1 MSETLDRCD
10 MLLGRKNRLT
20 EKFKDLRDIIQNLI
34 PTIGIDDI
42 GIYNGGS
49 NATLPRIKPEIVDHA
64 MQLEERARELLSVQ
78 DELTD
83 TNRDLTKARET
94 HYAETGQLI

>member
-1 MSETLDRCD
+1 MDRYD

-20 EKFKDLRDIIQNLI
+20 QSFKNLRNEIQNLI

-42 GIYNGGS
+42 GVYNEGTNS
-49 NATLPRIKPEIVDHA
+49 SLPRIKPEIVDHA

-83 TNRDLTKARET
+83 TNRDLTKSREA
-94 HYAETGQLI
+94 HYAETGQLL